1 MMRSAL
7 WLIMLGTV
15 HVRVTGQDLSASLFA
30 PGAAKINISS
40 NGKRR
45 IQVRPGPAK
54 GKPQAPGLDLSGLGP
69 VVGESPPDVIE
80 AQLEADGP
88 HLAFTRVEG
97 ASAGLW
103 YGETADGAALQ
114 LYPFRRESMPGALE
128 YMGVARVGDVIYDI
142 SVDLDGEQYVTTML
156 SSEFDEEED
165 PTEDDAEEFYPNKKD
180 PPSRG
185 RGHHATISHH
195 YSMDE

>member
-1 MMRSAL
+1 MMTTTMRTAMMRSAL

-30 PGAAKINISS
+30 PGAAKINISG

-45 IQVRPGPAK
+45 IQVRPRPAK

-142 SVDLDGEQYVTTML
+142 SVDLDGEQYVTTCSRPSLTRKKIRLKTMRKN
-156 SSEFDEEED
+156 ST
-165 PTEDDAEEFYPNKKD
+165 PTKRTHPVVVVVTM
-180 PPSRG
+180 PR
-185 RGHHATISHH
+185 
-195 YSMDE
+195 